1 MTKIQSLLAVILGVF
16 VAGSAA
22 SCTSFSSDPTGAGGT
37 GPTSGSGG
45 TGPTSGTG
53 GTSMGVTN
61 YLDVGTVPAG
71 TLPCDVLGSA
81 GNPCVAA
88 HSTVR
93 VLVPGY
99 TGPLYQVCKGTYA
112 AGPNSCTSGMTMD
125 IGAVDGYADAA
136 SQDTF
141 CTGATC
147 TISIIYDQSGMKNDL
162 RPAPAGGQKKA
173 PDNPVPAASLPIMAG
188 GHKVYGVYIK
198 ANLGYRSGCT
208 GCLNSMPNG
217 TATGDDPETEYMVT
231 SQNAFNN
238 GCCFDYGNAETS
250 ANDDGNGTMEAVY
263 YGSGVVWGTGFPGGR
278 NYPWIM
284 ADLENGLYAGW
295 ENNQDQAISTNTPI
309 MFPFITGIVVGDTQ
323 DKNGG
328 KGRFAIY
335 AADATQGALIV
346 KYDGIRPNKK
356 GYVPMKKQGSIILG
370 IGGDNSNGATGQ
382 FFEGV
387 MATGA
392 ASTATVISLQASI
405 VAANYGQ

>member
-1 MTKIQSLLAVILGVF
+1 MTKIRTLLAVSFAVS
-16 VAGSAA
+16 AGAWSTA
-22 SCTSFSSDPTGAGGT
+22 CTSFSSDS
-37 GPTSGSGG
+37 SGSGG
-45 TGPTSGTG
+45 SSPTTGGGGSAQTATG
-53 GTSMGVTN
+53 GTTGNGTTT
-61 YLDVGTVPAG
+61 YLDTGTVPPG
-71 TLPCDVLGSA
+71 TLPCDVLNAA
-81 GNPCVAA
+81 GNNCVTA

-93 VLVPGY
+93 VLVSGY
-99 TGPLYQVCKGTYA
+99 TGPLYQVCKGTFA
-112 AGPNSCTSGMTMD
+112 AGPNSCTSGMTQD

-141 CTGATC
+141 CTGGTC

-162 RPAPAGGQKKA
+162 RPAPAGGQKKS
-173 PDNPVPAASLPIMAG
+173 PDNPVSATALPIMAG
-188 GHKVYGVYIK
+188 GHKAYGVYIK
-198 ANLGYRSGCT
+198 ANLGYRAGCT
-208 GCLNSMPNG
+208 GCMNPTGNG
-217 TATGDDPETEYMVT
+217 TATGDQPQTAYMVV
-231 SQNAFNN
+231 SQNAYNN

-278 NYPWIM
+278 SNPWIM

-309 MFPFITGIVVGDTQ
+309 MFPFISGIVVGDTA

-335 AADATQGALIV
+335 AGDATQGPLIV
-346 KYDGIRPNKK
+346 KYDGIRPAKN
-356 GYVPMKKQGSIILG
+356 GYVPMHKQGSIILG

-392 ASTATVISLQASI
+392 ASTATLISLQASI
-405 VAANYGQ
+405 IAANYGQ